1 MFLSL
6 GFVRIAFFYV
16 GALMIFFRILAAAL
30 LLSMAVVWADE
41 AIVVNK
47 PLQPVPDYLL
57 SPRATVQNF
66 LNARVKLKQNPQDQ
80 VALERAIETFDLSA
94 INILV
99 QKEKARDMVWLL
111 SSVFDLGLNI
121 KLKKIPKKPKKD
133 SYRLLKH
140 AGGDI
145 YLLKFEDGRWL
156 FSADSLQ
163 RLEVLLAALQQ
174 QKKQEAE
181 ASNATEA
188 PVLAADYLPLHM
200 RLRMKL
206 PDFWLKPMLTLERW
220 QWLAILLLIML
231 GSMADRLVSRLLQ
244 TLVAIGRRVAKGYY
258 REVPLD
264 MLRPFGLLVM
274 SAIWWMGLNSLGLP
288 DSMFLVLL
296 VAAKFLAVVSSVWSA
311 YRLVDLL
318 SASFKERAAHTPS
331 KVDDMLVPLLTK
343 SIKLFVTV
351 IGIVFIASQMS
362 MDISGLLA
370 GLGLGGLAFALA
382 SKDAV
387 ENLFGSITIL
397 FDRPFIVGDWVVIG
411 KIEGTVEA
419 IGFRSTRI
427 RTFYNSQIT
436 LPNSRLITADV
447 DNMGRRRYRRLK
459 CFFNLSYDTS
469 PETIEAFCEGV
480 REIVRLHPHTR
491 KDYFHVYFHGYGES
505 SLDVMVYIFFNTADW
520 GIELRERHRFLLDVL
535 RLSKRLN
542 VEFAYPNRTVHIR
555 RDSSR
560 AETHSNQD
568 LLSQLQQGNSQA
580 AIHIGQQEALSLI
593 QKQQVSS

>member
-1 MFLSL
+1 MTFIRFLGLCYFLAFSAN
-6 GFVRIAFFYV
+6 IA
-16 GALMIFFRILAAAL
+16 
-30 LLSMAVVWADE
+30 ADTIE
-41 AIVVNK
+41 NAEPKVNK
-47 PLQPVPDYLL
+47 PRQPIPDYLL
-57 SPRATVQNF
+57 SPRATVQHF
-66 LNARVKLKQNPQDQ
+66 LDAREQLKQDPEDQD
-80 VALERAIETFDLSA
+80 ALARAIETLDLSD
-94 INILV
+94 INVLV
-99 QKEKARDMVWLL
+99 KKEKARDIVWLL
-111 SSVFDLGLNI
+111 SSVWDLGI
-121 KLKKIPKKPKKD
+121 KVSPKKIPHKSKKD
-133 SYRLLKH
+133 SYRLYKH
-140 AGGDI
+140 LAGDI

-156 FSADSLQ
+156 FSAGSLKE
-163 RLEVLLAALQQ
+163 LEGLLNTLQEEEKAK
-174 QKKQEAE
+174 QKAITPN
-181 ASNATEA
+181 SLSEA
-188 PVLAADYLPLHM
+188 PVLAQNYLPWHM
-200 RLRMKL
+200 RFRSKL
-206 PDFWLKPMLTLERW
+206 SGFWTEPMLTLERW
-220 QWLAILLLIML
+220 QWGAILLLIL
-231 GSMADRLVSRLLQ
+231 VGSLADKLISWLLQ
-244 TLVAIGRRVAKGYY
+244 VLVGIGRRFAKGYY

-274 SAIWWMGLNSLGLP
+274 SAIWWMGLNMLGLP
-288 DSMFLVLL
+288 DSMLLVLL

-318 SASFKERAAHTPS
+318 SASFKEKAAQTTS

-351 IGIVFIASQMS
+351 IGIVFIASQMN

-411 KIEGTVEA
+411 DIEGTVEG

-469 PETIEAFCEGV
+469 PESIDAFCEGV
-480 REIVRLHPHTR
+480 REIVRLHPETR

-535 RLSKRLN
+535 RLSKRLDI
-542 VEFAYPNRTVHIR
+542 EFAYPNRTVHIR
-555 RDSSR
+555 QQPEPAAPKPESV
-560 AETHSNQD
+560 
-568 LLSQLQQGNSQA
+568 LSQLQQASPEEA
-580 AIHIGQQEALSLI
+580 LHIGQAEALALVK
-593 QKQQVSS
+593 KQT